1 MKSLKIKLFLSLF
14 IVVIS
19 TSTAQEITSFV
30 NIWGTEFYQD
40 DQKITRKDVKELF
53 SKNDEVYQHWKKADT
68 KDIVAGVALVGEF
81 VGVFWATSEL
91 LNNDPLLTNR
101 DKAKN
106 AVGPL
111 AGGIVGALVGI
122 IYMNSAN
129 KSRKQAILTYN
140 KQFDDKTTFKIEPV
154 ANGAGVGLAIK
165 W

>member
-19 TSTAQEITSFV
+19 TGTAQEITSFV

-40 DQKITRKDVKELF
+40 DQEITRKEVKEIF

-68 KDIVAGVALVGEF
+68 KDIIAGVALVGEF

-91 LNNDPLLTNR
+91 LNDDPSLTNR

-106 AVGPL
+106 AVGPM
-111 AGGIVGALVGI
+111 AGGIAGAIVGI

-129 KSRKQAILTYN
+129 KSRKRAILSYN
-140 KQFDDKTTFKIEPV
+140 KQFDKKATFSFEPV
-154 ANGAGVGLAIK
+154 ANESGLGLAIK